1 MFYLIGLGLDVK
13 GISIEGWE
21 ICGKCEKLYLESYTI
36 ELPYKIKELE
46 KFLGKKVI
54 ELDREQV
61 EGEKF
66 IDEAKTK
73 DIALLAYGS
82 PLAATTHISLVL
94 KCKKENI
101 PFKIFHNASILDAV
115 AETGLQLYKFGK
127 TASMPKWRGSYRPM
141 SFIEIIKENSDI
153 GAHTLLLADI
163 GLNFNDA
170 LNQFQGALKKNK
182 LKMGLIIVCSRLG
195 TDGKNIVCENIEDL
209 KNEKI
214 NSPFCIII
222 PSELHFLE
230 EEALGLKEKI

>member
-21 ICGKCEKLYLESYTI
+21 ICEKLYLESYTI

-82 PLAATTHISLVL
+82 PPAATTHISLVL

-115 AETGLQLYKFGK
+115 AET
-127 TASMPKWRGSYRPM
+127 
-141 SFIEIIKENSDI
+141 EI
-153 GAHTLLLADI
+153 GRAH
-163 GLNFNDA
+163 
-170 LNQFQGALKKNK
+170 
-182 LKMGLIIVCSRLG
+182 
-195 TDGKNIVCENIEDL
+195 
-209 KNEKI
+209 
-214 NSPFCIII
+214 
-222 PSELHFLE
+222 
-230 EEALGLKEKI
+230 